1 VSGDGSRI
9 RPRTE
14 FIDLDRQDP
23 EIQAARHGE
32 GGVSAPIFVS
42 ICSFVS
48 HGYSA
53 LRPLNRD
60 GTRSAEEQLRPHF
73 RLNAVYPRSSPA
85 STCVQLFV
93 PDALSMEEKVMT
105 KFALYVPLQAK
116 PGKEKDVADF
126 LRSAL
131 PLVNAEAGT
140 VSWFAIQ
147 EGPSSFAIFDTFDDE
162 AGRNA
167 HLNGKVAAAL
177 MEKAKAGDLFAKTP
191 EIYKLEILAD
201 KLPK

>member
-1 VSGDGSRI
+1 
-9 RPRTE
+9 
-14 FIDLDRQDP
+14 L
-23 EIQAARHGE
+23 
-32 GGVSAPIFVS
+32 
-42 ICSFVS
+42 
-48 HGYSA
+48 
-53 LRPLNRD
+53 
-60 GTRSAEEQLRPHF
+60 
-73 RLNAVYPRSSPA
+73 PA
-85 STCVQLFV
+85 STCVQPFV
-93 PDALSMEEKVMT
+93 PDALPMEEKVMS

-131 PLVNAEAGT
+131 PLVNAETGT

-191 EIYKLEILAD
+191 EIYKLEVLAD